1 MSYKLICFD
10 MDGVLFQDINFWL
23 ELHKKFGTLEQ
34 GKVLTEK
41 YLHSD
46 YERLIEEVVVK
57 LWKGRD
63 ATPYFELVNSLKYV
77 EGVPK
82 VLGAIKRKGLIT
94 AIISASAI
102 DAARRVQRDYGI
114 DHIFANEL
122 VIRNGRVSGEF
133 VWPIGAGKE
142 RKAEIIRDLCKDLD
156 ISASE
161 VIYIGDSDTNIEA
174 FKEVGLSIAFNCAS
188 EELKRVATHVVEGK
202 NLEEVLKHLP

>member
-1 MSYKLICFD
+1 M
-10 MDGVLFQDINFWL
+10 
-23 ELHKKFGTLEQ
+23 
-34 GKVLTEK
+34 
-41 YLHSD
+41 
-46 YERLIEEVVVK
+46 
-57 LWKGRD
+57 
-63 ATPYFELVNSLKYV
+63 NSLKYV

-142 RKAEIIRDLCKDLD
+142 RLRLF
-156 ISASE
+156 
-161 VIYIGDSDTNIEA
+161 VI
-174 FKEVGLSIAFNCAS
+174 CAKI
-188 EELKRVATHVVEGK
+188 LIFQQVK
-202 NLEEVLKHLP
+202 

>member
-63 ATPYFELVNSLKYV
+63 ATPYF
-77 EGVPK
+77 
-82 VLGAIKRKGLIT
+82 
-94 AIISASAI
+94 
-102 DAARRVQRDYGI
+102 
-114 DHIFANEL
+114 
-122 VIRNGRVSGEF
+122 
-133 VWPIGAGKE
+133 
-142 RKAEIIRDLCKDLD
+142 
-156 ISASE
+156 
-161 VIYIGDSDTNIEA
+161 
-174 FKEVGLSIAFNCAS
+174 
-188 EELKRVATHVVEGK
+188 
-202 NLEEVLKHLP
+202 